1 MTDER
6 QPVPDWAD
14 MIAERDATILNF
26 KLLLEEVYV
35 FLGSIDDASELRDRI
50 MSVLGAQEKTDVRS

>member
-1 MTDER
+1 
-6 QPVPDWAD
+6 